1 MEFARERWRALSGEN
16 LAPPLGTK
24 DDGVEWHS
32 FVACAAVAEQSD
44 GGGQQFQIL
53 VGDVS

>member
-1 MEFARERWRALSGEN
+1 MEFARETRRALSGEN
-16 LAPPLGTK
+16 LGPPLGTK

-32 FVACAAVAEQSD
+32 FLAYAAVAEQSD

-53 VGDVS
+53 VGNAA